1 MSAPNPEDYAD
12 FDFGFTAAD
21 EDELNNLLGGGTDE
35 DLTSEQ
41 IKEIQEKLDLVL
53 QLNSTCEGAGE
64 VAAQYDELIKAKMQE
79 VEHVI
84 LPLLVN
90 LKKNKSKD
98 YLYWPGTQ
106 RETQCELQIEKIL
119 NITRNT

>member
-64 VAAQYDELIKAKMQE
+64 VAAQYDELMKAKMQE